1 MCFFFKQKTAYEMR
15 ISDWSSDVCSS
26 DLRRCRRRRR
36 RGTAIFIRRRL
47 EDQLAQVRVRRG
59 WRGNEFGA
67 AAARQGFHVAD
78 ADGQRAARNRR
89 SKRDEVT
96 ALNIADNLRR
106 ATLHPEKVGGARLV
120 DIVEGATHTDVRR
133 SGSYTTGSA
142 SCRVRVCLYMSISVV

>member
-96 ALNIADNLRR
+96 ALKIAEHLRR
-106 ATLHPEKVGGARLV
+106 APLHPEEVGGARHV
-120 DIVEGATHTDVRR
+120 DIEEGATHQEVRR
-133 SGSYTTGSA
+133 LGRFGNA
-142 SCRVRVCLYMSISVV
+142 SVRERRWQD